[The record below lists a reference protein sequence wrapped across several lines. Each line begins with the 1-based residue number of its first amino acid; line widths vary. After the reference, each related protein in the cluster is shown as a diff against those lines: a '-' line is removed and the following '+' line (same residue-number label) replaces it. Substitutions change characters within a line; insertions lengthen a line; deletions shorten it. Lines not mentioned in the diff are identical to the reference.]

1 MQRRQFLVGAAATS
15 AALLL
20 PRTAHAF
27 GAFPQRA
34 KDLLL
39 PASSRV
45 QNVLEV
51 YLYGGLSPWE
61 TLYYVDRYG
70 KDDGT
75 FWYQYNTDVL
85 GPDAFD
91 TNEGAMS
98 SCGFGTDFFTP
109 SFFTNDELGNDVMLG
124 PFAGALRERPD
135 LVDRMRL
142 VVQRHDLLPH
152 EAAVPYALTGKRVGQ
167 PSMAGLGAHI
177 QQAFIDADRAAGR
190 TRKTPYSYV
199 LASAGAIP
207 SDNTAAFVAA
217 GTHPGTARP
226 LRINVDSAARLQQ
239 LLKRDGVGDKRAQH
253 DALVDHY
260 VAQYQQRLRHRGRG
274 EPLRSPR
281 FNELAQSAR
290 ALHNVD
296 AIASVM
302 REDLLTAPSLDL
314 CASGEVLNLPD
325 QSLKLAAHLLTTASE
340 QARYVCVVDTGLVS
354 ASGGGGYDTHTEQAI
369 TTARN
374 FTNVIRSLASIV
386 KRPGESAEGKIDLD
400 TTLVILNTE
409 FGRTPTLQQETGGRN
424 HHTNGYVTAFLGGP
438 VPGRTLVGAI
448 DSAAE
453 ATSFATPA
461 ENRMAALLAL
471 GIWPYANEGF
481 VVSDHAEP
489 VSEERGAEAVIER
502 VLGVKL

>member
-1 MQRRQFLVGAAATS
+1 MHRRQFLVGAAATS

-20 PRTAHAF
+20 PNRARAF
-27 GAFPQRA
+27 GAFPDRA

-45 QNVLEV
+45 QSVLEI

-75 FWYQYNTDVL
+75 FWYQYSTDVL
-85 GPDAFD
+85 GPDALD

-98 SCGFGTDFFTP
+98 SCGFGDDFFAP
-109 SFFTNDELGNDVMLG
+109 SFFAKDELGNDVMLG
-124 PFAGALRERPD
+124 PFAGALRERQD
-135 LVDRMRL
+135 LVDRLRV

-152 EAAVPYALTGKRVGQ
+152 EAAVPFALTGKRVGQ

-177 QQAFIDADRAAGR
+177 QQAFLDVDRAAGT

-199 LASAGAIP
+199 LASGGAIP

-239 LLKRDGVGDKRAQH
+239 LLKRNGVGDKRDQH
-253 DALVDHY
+253 DALLDHY
-260 VAQYQQRLRHRGRG
+260 VAQYQQRLRHLGRG

-290 ALHNVD
+290 SLRNVD
-296 AIASVM
+296 AIAEVM
-302 REDLLTAPSLDL
+302 REDLLTAPLLNL
-314 CASGEVLNLPD
+314 CASDEMPNVPD
-325 QSLKLAAHLLTTASE
+325 QRLKLAAHLLTTASE
-340 QARYVCVVDTGLVS
+340 RARYVCVVDTGLVG
-354 ASGGGGYDTHTEQAI
+354 ASGGGGYDTHTDQAI

-386 KRPGESAEGKIDLD
+386 NKPGERVEGKIDLD

-409 FGRTPTLQQETGGRN
+409 FGRTPTQQQEAGGRN
-424 HHTNGYVTAFLGGP
+424 HHTNGYVTALLGGP

-448 DSAAE
+448 DDTAE